1 MIEIKNVSKS
11 YKSGKKVVNNLNLK
25 IENGEIFGFIGLNGA
40 GKTTTIKMITGI
52 LNLDEGNILVDGIDI
67 AKDPVK
73 AKMNLGLVPDSPDM
87 FLNFK
92 GIEYLNFIADVYE
105 VPTEIRIKL
114 IDMYSKRFEMEKEL
128 DTKIEKYSHGMR
140 QKIVIIANLLHS
152 PKNLILDEPITGLD
166 PKSSF
171 VLKEVLREYANNG
184 NTVFF
189 STHILEIAERLCD
202 RVGIINEGNIIFTGT
217 MNELK
222 NKFGEN
228 KTLEEIFI
236 NIVKD

>member
-171 VLKEVLREYANNG
+171 VLREYANNG

>member
-25 IENGEIFGFIGLNGA
+25 IENGEIFGFIGSNGA
-40 GKTTTIKMITGI
+40 GKTTTIKMMTGI
-52 LNLDEGNILVDGIDI
+52 LSLDEGKILIDGIDI
-67 AKDPVK
+67 TKDPVK
-73 AKMNLGLVPDSPDM
+73 AKKEIGLVPDSPDM

-105 VPTEIRIKL
+105 VSTEDRVIRI
-114 IDMYSKRFEMEKEL
+114 DEYSKKFGMEKEL

-140 QKIVIIANLLHS
+140 QKIVIIANLLHN

-166 PKSSF
+166 PNSSF
-171 VLKEVLREYANNG
+171 VLKEILREYAKNG

-202 RVGIINEGNIIFTGT
+202 KVGIINEGNVIFNGS
-217 MNELK
+217 MDELK
-222 NKFGEN
+222 SKFGEN

-236 NIVKD
+236 NIVKN